1 MQDVTSFSNRKLS
14 EEEFSN
20 KYWMKGK
27 YKYQSYTVG
36 IEDANKFC
44 LPMERRGTMRDDT
57 SFSDRKLSEKEF
69 SDKYWMKGK
78 VKYQYHTAGIE
89 DARDEREQLVFN
101 NVRALY
107 DLYNDLLVNNV
118 YRTQTEI
125 RQMRTK
131 INKYTRLVVAIFLL
145 VINLI
150 ILGLR

>member
-27 YKYQSYTVG
+27 YKYQY
-36 IEDANKFC
+36 
-44 LPMERRGTMRDDT
+44 
-57 SFSDRKLSEKEF
+57 
-69 SDKYWMKGK
+69 Y
-78 VKYQYHTAGIE
+78 TAGIE